1 MDLAEP
7 SVIIN
12 TLIQLGMG
20 AAGVLVGGT
29 VAVCSEMVTPT
40 TQSGSRWW

>member
-29 VAVCSEMVTPT
+29 VAAM
-40 TQSGSRWW
+40 Q

>member
-29 VAVCSEMVTPT
+29 VAAMQLVGDAHNTV
-40 TQSGSRWW
+40 